1 MEKHNVILA
10 KLKSEVVQAH
20 DEVLKLKGAVPKVMR
35 HLKAFFFCKQYGYV
49 KMQDETASSFEEKWF
64 VYGPEKK
71 EEVDKYIHSR

>member
-20 DEVLKLKGAVPKVMR
+20 NEVLKLKGAVPK
-35 HLKAFFFCKQYGYV
+35 AFSYATFESIV
-49 KMQDETASSFEEKWF
+49 LLQDETASSFEEKWF